1 MSGMVKEKKWTGDIS
16 NSVERF
22 EIGGFSGG
30 LSHTWR
36 VLGALGWRSERV
48 SVGKTGEERKMLM
61 EPKKVKD
68 STQEFE
74 KALAL
79 KEDRK
84 YVLRLYVTGT
94 TAKSVSAIRNI
105 RKICDEHLKGAYDL
119 EVIDIYQQP
128 VLAKGEQIIAIPTLL
143 KKLPLPL
150 RRFIGDMSN
159 TEQILLGLDV
169 RPKKK

>member
-1 MSGMVKEKKWTGDIS
+1 MG
-16 NSVERF
+16 
-22 EIGGFSGG
+22 
-30 LSHTWR
+30 
-36 VLGALGWRSERV
+36 
-48 SVGKTGEERKMLM
+48 
-61 EPKKVKD
+61 PKKLKD
-68 STQEFE
+68 STKEFE

-94 TAKSVSAIRNI
+94 TPKSVRAIKNI

-128 VLAKGEQIIAIPTLL
+128 VLAKGEQIIAVPTLL

-150 RRFIGDMSN
+150 RRFIGDMSD
-159 TEQILLGLDV
+159 TEKLLLGLDFGV
-169 RPKKK
+169 KKK